1 MPLPKRV
8 IEVRGMSMRSKMFTT
23 HDRAGDNDGKDR
35 ESEEG
40 FHFG

>member
-1 MPLPKRV
+1 MPLPKGV
-8 IEVRGMSMRSKMFTT
+8 IEVRGMSMRSKKFTT
-23 HDRAGDNDGKDR
+23 RDGAGGNDGEDR